1 MDMKIVNN
9 TAMWERIAQYAKKAG
24 RTGIRP
30 VLLLYYVMTS
40 SDTPKSDKFLIVSA
54 LSYLV
59 FPMDVLSSKRLPVIG
74 WIDEVMSLAVAYRKA
89 CKYVTPEIEAK
100 VDALLDK
107 WFPEYTLDVG
117 M

>member
-9 TAMWERIAQYAKKAG
+9 TAMWESIAQYAKKVG

-40 SDTPKSDKFLIVSA
+40 SDTPKSDKFLIVSS

-74 WIDEVMSLAVAYRKA
+74 WIDEVMSLAVAYRKV
-89 CKYVTPEIEAK
+89 CKYITPEMEAK
-100 VDALLDK
+100 ADALLDK
-107 WFPEYTLDVG
+107 WFPEYTLGVE